1 MLSQNTKMTKRFLS
15 SAFLLMVLIGCAHQ
29 EDTLNNELWPGDL
42 NMYQLSYSNEPQP
55 GNIQSLY
62 TPPEGNENKY
72 KQNLISDSINW
83 HIRAGYLTFILR

>member
-1 MLSQNTKMTKRFLS
+1 MTKRFIS
-15 SAFLLMVLIGCAHQ
+15 SVFLLMALVGCAHQ

-55 GNIQSLY
+55 VTTKSLY
-62 TPPEGNENKY
+62 TQPEDNENKN